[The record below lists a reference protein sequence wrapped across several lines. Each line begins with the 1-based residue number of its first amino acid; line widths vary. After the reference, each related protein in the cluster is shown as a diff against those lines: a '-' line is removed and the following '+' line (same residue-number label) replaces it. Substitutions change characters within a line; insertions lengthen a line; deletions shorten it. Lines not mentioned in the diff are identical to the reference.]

1 MSEMSFEIDQQFW
14 GDRLEVNT
22 DLLLKQHQDD
32 DYLEKWASRIK
43 MRARTVLLNQLGIE
57 NGLKAA
63 DAHEAILAHKNKL
76 IPYRL
81 VEAAVAGKRSYAI
94 IEVAHAKLTPEEVEL
109 CHEKE
114 DRYDRIGLAWLL
126 FVQDPHNLELVFHLD
141 RTQRKGFARMVIE
154 RPPQLNGTDLK
165 TFFSK
170 DGLQEVLDEYEEK
183 HNTFRKSHC
192 AAVLESGGNYQ
203 LFIKRDL
210 KPGFV
215 SDGEKNTFGF
225 EREWIVLEFE
235 PDLKRVFICSVS
247 PDTPLVL
254 ANRIAGKL
262 FERSVEYANEIIS
275 TGEDNI
281 VDFLQ
286 KLGTNQNG
294 FPLVE
299 VTVKNS
305 GLDGSPQLRINDQSN
320 DSIAPA
326 LSQLGGTFGHPL
338 EVVEDIESIKVYHY
352 KKRIK
357 MIFEKLEGSD
367 EKYVVRYADQP
378 LNGSQRRE
386 FEQQIE
392 NEHGITVLSTEK
404 KHHAQ

>member
-1 MSEMSFEIDQQFW
+1 MSEATYDIDTAFW

-32 DYLEKWASRIK
+32 DYLEKWVSKIK
-43 MRARTVLLNQLGIE
+43 MRARNVLLNQLGIDI
-57 NGLKAA
+57 GLKAA
-63 DAHEAILAHKNKL
+63 EAHEAILEHKDEL

-81 VEAAVAGKRSYAI
+81 AEAAVAGKRSYAI
-94 IEVAHAKLTPEEVEL
+94 TEVAHAKLDPEEVEL

-114 DRYDRIGLAWLL
+114 DRYDRIALAWLL
-126 FVQDPHNLELVFHLD
+126 FSQDEHNLELVFHLD
-141 RTQRKGFARMVIE
+141 RTQRKGFARMIIE
-154 RPPQLNGTDLK
+154 HPPKLNGTNLK
-165 TFFSK
+165 AFFSK

-192 AAVLESGGNYQ
+192 AAVLESGGNFQ

-235 PDLKRVFICSVS
+235 PDLKRVYICSVS
-247 PDTPLVL
+247 PDIPLVL

-262 FERSVEYANEIIS
+262 FERSVEYVNEVIS
-275 TGEDNI
+275 TDEGDI
-281 VDFLQ
+281 VGFLQ
-286 KLGTNQNG
+286 QLGTNENG

-326 LSQLGGTFGHPL
+326 LGQLGGTFGHPL

-367 EKYVVRYADQP
+367 DKYVVRYADQP
-378 LNGSQRRE
+378 LNGTQRRE
-386 FEQQIE
+386 FEQEME
-392 NEHGITVLSTEK
+392 NEHGITILSTEK
-404 KHHAQ
+404 KHNVQ